1 MPLKE
6 STSTPLPPK
15 TKEYSINLR
24 EAIFSYLRKWPWF
37 ILSLVILCGLAHIYL
52 RYSIPQ
58 YLVYSTILIDTE
70 DGPGASELAV
80 FQDLGYTDQG
90 QSKIENEIQ
99 IIKSRSIMNEVV
111 KKLNLNVQHFSEG
124 NVIKTENYPEGV
136 IKINFLASDSLIYKK
151 SKTFHIKI
159 QSKTKFE
166 LANKSDEK
174 GKIHS
179 FGKKIAT
186 ELGDIILTPA
196 APNIENYI
204 GNEIEIRVLPLL
216 TVSENYRNKINISL
230 VEKSPSVLRIS
241 MSDPVEEKARD
252 LVNTLISTY
261 NNITIA
267 NNKEVAS
274 KTASFINDRIALI
287 TSDLSAV
294 DTDAAQFK
302 ASRGLGVDINSQAQR
317 MAESTLQTSKEIA
330 SMNTEL
336 QIISGIRSTISSQG
350 NNYRIIPGSLGFSDP
365 AVNSIIERYNQ
376 LVLTRDRL
384 LEGATEQNPNI
395 INLDQQLSALK
406 SSLLSSLGNLEQS
419 TKIRLSS
426 LQTQN
431 EGYSSKIYSAPQ
443 QQQALNEIE
452 RQSSVKEQIYV
463 YLLQKREEAEISSGV
478 PSPNAKIIDPAIVT
492 HSGSISPPRNVIYGG
507 AVVMGLFIPF
517 LFIYIGGLLNVKVQS
532 REDLEKVLS
541 TPIIGDIP
549 RAKRRSKGGLISNN
563 DRSPLAESF
572 RILKTNLSFL
582 MAGSSA
588 EKGKVIFLTSTIA
601 GEGKTFISANLAK
614 ILSGPT
620 KRVVLLGADLRDP
633 KLHELFTLP
642 QKKNTVGLTSYLTD
656 STIEPKDLI
665 QSNLDK
671 DMNFDLIPSGPIP
684 PNPAELLESPKMRVL
699 IDFLRANYDYIIVD
713 TAPVHLVTDTLLI
726 SKFSDVVIYVVRS
739 NYLDKRLLPVP
750 ESLYREKRLRNMA
763 VLLND
768 TDYEGGYGYGYG
780 YGYGKK
786 D

>member
-6 STSTPLPPK
+6 SNNTPTLAK

-24 EAIFSYLRKWPWF
+24 EAVFSYLRKWPWF
-37 ILSLVILCGLAHIYL
+37 ILGLIIFVSLAYVYL

-58 YLVYSTILIDTE
+58 YSVYSTILIDTE
-70 DGPGASELAV
+70 DSPGASELAV
-80 FQDLGYTDQG
+80 FQDLGYTDQA

-99 IIKSRSIMNEVV
+99 IIRSRSIMNEVV

-124 NVIKTENYPEGV
+124 NVIKTENYPEGI
-136 IKINFLASDSLIYKK
+136 IKINFLSSDSLIYKK

-166 LANKSDEK
+166 LGNTSDKPGE
-174 GKIHS
+174 IHS

-186 ELGDIILTPA
+186 ELGDIILTPGT
-196 APNIENYI
+196 PSIENYI
-204 GNEIEIRVLPLL
+204 GKEIEIRVLPLL
-216 TVSENYRNKINISL
+216 TVSEAYRNKINIAL
-230 VEKSPSVLRIS
+230 VEKSPSVLKIAL
-241 MSDPVEEKARD
+241 SDPVEEKARD
-252 LVNTLISTY
+252 IVNTLINTY
-261 NNITIA
+261 NRITVE
-267 NNKEVAS
+267 NNKAIAS
-274 KTASFINDRIALI
+274 KTASFINDRITLI

-302 ASRGLGVDINSQAQR
+302 SSRGLGVDINSQAQR
-317 MAESTLQTSKEIA
+317 MAESNLQANKEIA
-330 SMNTEL
+330 ALSTEL
-336 QIISGIRSTISSQG
+336 TIISSVKSTITNQG
-350 NNYRIIPGSLGFSDP
+350 NSYQIIPGSLGFSD
-365 AVNSIIERYNQ
+365 ASVNNIIERYNE
-376 LVLTRDRL
+376 LVLTRNRL

-406 SSLLSSLGNLEQS
+406 SSLLSSLSNLEQS
-419 TKIRLSS
+419 TNIKLNS
-426 LQTQN
+426 LQAQN
-431 EGYSSKIYSAPQ
+431 QGYSSKIYSAPQ

-452 RQSSVKEQIYV
+452 RQSNVKEQIYV

-478 PSPNAKIIDPAIVT
+478 PAPNAKIIDPAIVT

-507 AVVMGLFIPF
+507 AIIMGLFIPF
-517 LFIYIGGLLNVKVQS
+517 LFIYIGGMLNVKVQS

-549 RAKRRSKGGLISNN
+549 RAKRRFKGLISNN

-572 RILKTNLSFL
+572 RILKTNLNFL
-582 MAGSSA
+582 MAGSQA

-614 ILSGPT
+614 ILSAPS

-633 KLHELFTLP
+633 KLHELFNLP
-642 QKKNTVGLTSYLTD
+642 QKKNTPGLTSYLTD
-656 STIEPKDLI
+656 STLKLQDMI
-665 QSNLDK
+665 QKNLSK

-699 IDFLRANYDYIIVD
+699 MDYLKTNYDYIIVD

-726 SKFSDVVIYVVRS
+726 SKFSDTVIYVVRA

-750 ESLYREKRLRNMA
+750 ETLYKEKRLRNMA

-780 YGYGKK
+780 YGYGRG